1 MNMHLLRAAWGCR
14 ASTARVPGSSGR
26 TLSLAASGSGTIA
39 LSECFCH
46 RIFRNGRSDADS
58 KGIRFLPVPLP
69 SQASA
74 PSPNPKAAQPALP
87 LPVSKAPSSLHSTAC
102 RSVGTVVGS
111 TSFELA
117 RRTCRSSN
125 RPSCHGCPP
134 CETMPSSRRQPAP
147 QFQSAS
153 RLPTSNRLPSSIH
166 HRFARGVRL
175 ASAASKAAY

>member
-1 MNMHLLRAAWGCR
+1 MHLLRAAWGCR
-14 ASTARVPGSSGR
+14 ASTA
-26 TLSLAASGSGTIA
+26 ASGSGTCA
-39 LSECFCH
+39 YGVFFCH
-46 RIFRNGRSDADS
+46 RILRNGRSDADS
-58 KGIRFLPVPLP
+58 KGIPFLPVPLP
-69 SQASA
+69 SQASF
-74 PSPNPKAAQPALP
+74 PSPNPKPTQPSVP

-125 RPSCHGCPP
+125 RPSCHGCPT

-166 HRFARGVRL
+166 HGFARGVRL